1 MKKMWT
7 VAALALL
14 LGVGVATTQGR
25 ADEPPRVIPA
35 NQNIVIAAPASD
47 CGCNQGA
54 APRKTL
60 FQKMKGAFGSEPNHN
75 QTAGTLGCMP
85 NSDIS
90 CGTWHQEY
98 KFLFGSCRDFF
109 GCPCFKTPEQ
119 LMSISEGEYLG
130 RTNPGI
136 NRVNKTYP

>member
-7 VAALALL
+7 VAALGLL
-14 LGVGVATTQGR
+14 LGVGLAAPQGR
-25 ADEPPRVIPA
+25 ADEPARVISA
-35 NQNIVIAAPASD
+35 NQNGIIAAPASD

-54 APRKTL
+54 EPRKTL
-60 FQKMKGAFGSEPNHN
+60 FQQMKGAFHSDPAPK
-75 QTAGTLGCMP
+75 QVAGTLGCMP

-109 GCPCFKTPEQ
+109 GCPCFKTPKQ
-119 LMSISEGEYLG
+119 FMSIS
-130 RTNPGI
+130 
-136 NRVNKTYP
+136 

>member
-7 VAALALL
+7 VAALGLL
-14 LGVGVATTQGR
+14 LGVGVSAPQGR
-25 ADEPPRVIPA
+25 ADEPPRVISA
-35 NQNIVIAAPASD
+35 NQNVIIAAPASD
-47 CGCNQGA
+47 CGCAQGA
-54 APRKTL
+54 APKKTIL
-60 FQKMKGAFGSEPNHN
+60 QKMKGAFGSDPAKPG
-75 QTAGTLGCMP
+75 AGVVGCLP
-85 NSDIS
+85 TSDIS

-130 RTNPGI
+130 RTNPGM
-136 NRVNKTYP
+136 NRINKTYP

>member
-7 VAALALL
+7 VASLGLL
-14 LGVGVATTQGR
+14 LGVGLTAPQGR
-25 ADEPPRVIPA
+25 ADEPSRAIPA
-35 NQNIVIAAPASD
+35 NQSYIIAAPTSD

-60 FQKMKGAFGSEPNHN
+60 FHKMFGSDDVKHN
-75 QTAGTLGCMP
+75 QVPGTLGCMP

-90 CGTWHQEY
+90 CSTLRQEY

-119 LMSISEGEYLG
+119 LLSISEGEYLG

-136 NRVNKTYP
+136 SRINKTYP

>member
-1 MKKMWT
+1 MKKMWS
-7 VAALALL
+7 VAALGLL
-14 LGVGVATTQGR
+14 LGVGLAAPQGR

-35 NQNIVIAAPASD
+35 NQSAIIVAQASD

-54 APRKTL
+54 APKKTI
-60 FQKMKGAFGSEPNHN
+60 FQRMKGAFGSDTPHN
-75 QTAGTLGCMP
+75 QTAGTIGCMP

-90 CGTWHQEY
+90 CGTLRQEY
-98 KFLFGSCRDFF
+98 RFLFGSCRDFF

-136 NRVNKTYP
+136 TRINKAYP